1 MGFRQADSEGR
12 GGFARVW
19 SFENK
24 GKYSTARLSTSKKTQ
39 DDEGNDVWTTDFQ
52 DGYVRFIGSAHTKLQ
67 GLEIPTNAK
76 GDSKGL
82 TIQITSC
89 EVSTYFNPKTE
100 KTNTN

>member
-39 DDEGNDVWTTDFQ
+39 DDEGNDVWATDFQ
-52 DGYVRFIGSAHTKLQ
+52 DGFRRSRRRWWLKTRRKEVIRKKVNIKGKDQKGSA
-67 GLEIPTNAK
+67 G
-76 GDSKGL
+76 
-82 TIQITSC
+82 
-89 EVSTYFNPKTE
+89 
-100 KTNTN
+100 